1 MLTKAASQMRQDR
14 FRSQLSIQGIDAAV
28 ITDRREIYYLTG
40 ILLCDYPN
48 FPFPAMLYVE
58 NQWEVV
64 VGRTYQMKGTAR
76 LMSAL
81 PIRPMCCIR

>member
-40 ILLCDYPN
+40 ILLCDYRKLPVSHD
-48 FPFPAMLYVE
+48 AVCR

-64 VGRTYQMKGTAR
+64 VGRTYR
-76 LMSAL
+76 
-81 PIRPMCCIR
+81 